1 MGDRLEK
8 RHWAED
14 DLQREALELMWRC
27 SALAN
32 SVFERCDDSSGTV
45 IGLVHDVC
53 ADLATTAESAQP
65 DPDKLADRTFDV
77 IAPRT
82 PSPSVK
88 SKDDAPCA
96 TAWPI
101 GSSAGRIAACFH
113 PS

>member
-1 MGDRLEK
+1 
-8 RHWAED
+8 
-14 DLQREALELMWRC
+14 MWRF
-27 SALAN
+27 STLAN
-32 SVFERCDDSSGTV
+32 SVFERCDDSGGTV
-45 IGLVHDVC
+45 IGIFQDVC
-53 ADLATTAESAQP
+53 ADLATTAESAPP
-65 DPDKLADRTFDV
+65 DPDKLADRTFDA

-88 SKDDAPCA
+88 SKDDAPFA